1 MEGTRKRGRPSKR
14 WRNMVAE
21 DLNILGVKNR
31 EAMARD
37 RQGSKKIVLEA
48 KVYNGLYCWRRR
60 RRRRGGTGEE
70 EGKKEGTG
78 NM

>member
-1 MEGTRKRGRPSKR
+1 
-14 WRNMVAE
+14 MVAE

-60 RRRRGGTGEE
+60 RSRRRRGETGEGE
-70 EGKKEGTG
+70 
-78 NM
+78 